1 MSDPGPHSL
10 MQGRAP
16 APDLSPDGGPNS
28 ASRLLNA
35 RLEKLG
41 QGLAA
46 QIRPDV
52 GLWDPEAEQPTPTDH
67 YGQLASALALSLL
80 DAGEQARTAEQV
92 WQALPP
98 KQRGHAP
105 FNRFLLLL
113 LNQRDGGQR
122 PLHQCPLQH
131 AYPSNNWTLL
141 AQLCRLLEAQA
152 PAQQRRADARLRRM
166 LTGWMTERG
175 GFIDYPATPTRSR
188 SSCSGQ
194 IATPLAY
201 HHKALF
207 VATIAAWQTGDQRWA
222 PILTRLLDWT
232 LLSWD
237 GVSCVGGFGRSNH
250 ALFGE
255 ACLLAALLLIG
266 AGQPEHRERAH
277 ARMLTGVLRRW
288 QQQERADGLLWLT
301 PADTA
306 AHSRAGWDEYMHLS
320 VYNAWTAAILA
331 WARHL
336 STRTER
342 SAVLRGLSL
351 PTSPQG
357 LSSDPSAGLLRV
369 ESDAGHCAL
378 LSTRG
383 QPPQAFRQ
391 QDIECRYS
399 GGLLFHLRAGERY
412 LVPPP
417 IRFTVDALLQQPA
430 LAGWV
435 PVFECRGGLYGLTDF
450 DAIEVQWSNTTLLIT
465 AVAQPLA
472 LTRQPAR
479 GLFERVLA
487 ALDWRLL
494 GGRLGRRQAL
504 QRPALAGVSGQLRLQ
519 LDLDHLTLS
528 HHLTLDNRADAIRY
542 LNPAGHALIAETLPE
557 RWQVT
562 GPDQATVDRTRMR
575 SAPLPATL
583 AAGQGYCLPSVT
595 LPMGRSTYKIELGWS
610 QNADKQQRGQTDR

>member
-1 MSDPGPHSL
+1 M
-10 MQGRAP
+10 
-16 APDLSPDGGPNS
+16 
-28 ASRLLNA
+28 
-35 RLEKLG
+35 
-41 QGLAA
+41 AA

-52 GLWDPEAEQPTPTDH
+52 GLWDPESEQPTPSDH

-80 DAGEQARTAEQV
+80 DAAEQGRTAEQV
-92 WQALPP
+92 WLAVPA

-122 PLHQCPLQH
+122 PLHHCPLQH
-131 AYPSNNWTLL
+131 RYPSNNWTLL

-152 PAQQRRADARLRRM
+152 PAQQRGADVRLRRM

-175 GFIDYPATPTRSR
+175 GLIDYPATPARSR
-188 SSCSGQ
+188 SGGSGR
-194 IATPLAY
+194 IATPMAY

-207 VATIAAWQTGDQRWA
+207 VACVAAWQTGDQRWA
-222 PILTRLLDWT
+222 QILTRLLDWT

-237 GVSCVGGFGRSNH
+237 GAGSVGGFGRSNH
-250 ALFGE
+250 ALFGD

-266 AGQPEHRERAH
+266 AGEPEHRERAH
-277 ARMLTGVLRRW
+277 ARMLTGVLLRW

-301 PADTA
+301 PADAA
-306 AHSRAGWDEYMHLS
+306 AHSRTGWDEYMHLS

-336 STRTER
+336 SATAER
-342 SAVLRGLSL
+342 PAVLRDLSL
-351 PTSPQG
+351 PTGPQG
-357 LSSDPSAGLLRV
+357 LGADTSAGLLRV
-369 ESDAGHCAL
+369 ESNAGRCAL

-391 QDIECRYS
+391 QEVDFRYS

-412 LVPPP
+412 LVPTP
-417 IRFTVDALLQQPA
+417 IRLTVNALMQQPA

-435 PVFECRGGLYGLTDF
+435 PVFECRDELYGLTDF
-450 DAIEVQWSNTTLLIT
+450 DAIEVQWSQTTLSIT

-479 GLFERVLA
+479 GPFGRGLA

-494 GGRLGRRQAL
+494 SGRLGRRQAL
-504 QRPALAGVSGQLRLQ
+504 QRPALEGVSGQLRLQ

-528 HHLTLDNRADAIRY
+528 HHLTLDNRAEAIRY

-557 RWQVT
+557 HWQVT
-562 GPDQATVDRTRMR
+562 GPEQAAVDRTRMR

-583 AAGQGYCLPSVT
+583 AAGQGYCLPSAT
-595 LPMGRSTYKIELGWS
+595 LPEGRSTYGIELGWS
-610 QNADKQQRGQTDR
+610 